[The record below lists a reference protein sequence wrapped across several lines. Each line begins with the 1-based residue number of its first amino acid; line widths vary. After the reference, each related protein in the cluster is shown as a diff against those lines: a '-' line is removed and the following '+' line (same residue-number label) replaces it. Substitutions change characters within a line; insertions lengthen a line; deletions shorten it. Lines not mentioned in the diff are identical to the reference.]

1 MQKQSDASTFRSES
15 GLGMGPEA
23 AARKDDAITGRRT
36 AAASAERGPDR
47 HQRMLGLAVILL
59 AAVAALVLSIATPPP
74 IGRARMLTYSADQ
87 IRESRLKH
95 ANVGRI
101 HPVRAAFV
109 VLARNSELHDLRATV
124 RQLEDQFNT
133 NHHYPYVFLNNEPF
147 TEEFKQA
154 MEWATT
160 GDCHFGLIPYEHWSM
175 PPWVDRV
182 RARRARAAMG
192 DSVPYGDSESYRKM
206 CRFESGFFFRHPLL
220 DNFDYYWRVEPGVE
234 FTCAIPY
241 DPFKYMVDHNKLYG
255 FTISL
260 LEFPTTVKSLWQTT
274 SAFRATYPG
283 YIAENNTL
291 DWVTTPDGSS
301 YNMCHV
307 WSNFEIASLH
317 FFRSPAY
324 TAYFDF
330 LDRAGGFF
338 LERWGDAPVH
348 SLAVAM
354 LLSKDQVH
362 YFDIGYLHR
371 PFQNCPTDPDFNES
385 HCFCNANRSAIHNVD
400 SCTKAWLAL

>member
-1 MQKQSDASTFRSES
+1 MQKWRSDSSP
-15 GLGMGPEA
+15 GGMGPEGGISTDRKA
-23 AARKDDAITGRRT
+23 AEQRRP
-36 AAASAERGPDR
+36 S
-47 HQRMLGLAVILL
+47 HQRILGSAVILL
-59 AAVAALVLSIATPPP
+59 AAIAALVLFVANPPP
-74 IGRARMLTYSADQ
+74 IERARMLTYSPSQ

-95 ANVGRI
+95 ANTGRVY
-101 HPVRAAFV
+101 PVRAAFV
-109 VLARNSELHDLRATV
+109 ILVRNSELHDLRATV
-124 RQLEDQFNT
+124 RQLEDQFNKR
-133 NHHYPYVFLNNEPF
+133 HHYAYVFLNNEPF

-160 GDCHFGLIPYEHWSM
+160 GDCHFGLVPYEHWSM

-182 RARRARAAMG
+182 RARRTMAMMA
-192 DSVPYGDSESYRKM
+192 DKVPYGDSESYRKM
-206 CRFESGFFFRHPLL
+206 CRYESGFFFQHPLL

-260 LEFPTTVKSLWQTT
+260 IEFPITVKTLWQTT
-274 SAFRATYPG
+274 NAFRATYPG
-283 YIAENNTL
+283 YIAPNNTL
-291 DWVTTPDGSS
+291 DWVTAPNGS
-301 YNMCHV
+301 YNMCHF
-307 WSNFEIASLH
+307 WSNFEIASLD

-348 SLAVAM
+348 SLAVSM
-354 LLSKDQVH
+354 LLNKEQVH
-362 YFDIGYLHR
+362 YFDIGYLHK
-371 PFQNCPTDPDFNES
+371 PFQNCPIDPDFNDM
-385 HCFCNANRSAIHNVD
+385 HCFCNPNRSAIYNPD